1 MTMSRKKILKAKND
15 PNCAG
20 VIYRIPWGRLVKE
33 DNKELSDLL
42 VSPGYSKMDLNT
54 HKNIQGILKKYPEDK
69 RGITAVQ

>member
-42 VSPGYSKMDLNT
+42 VSPGYSKMDHNT
-54 HKNIQGILKKYPEDK
+54 HQSIQRILDKYPDPNE
-69 RGITAVQ
+69 RLN